1 MWVIAKNALRERIR
15 RKELYIVVA
24 VGILI
29 LLLCSSGTA
38 TIMMNGEPITSFD
51 NMIVV
56 MHTMVAAVGCL
67 LAVVLG
73 IRTIPNEYER
83 KDSHLVWVRGI
94 SQPVYH
100 GGLALAN
107 ILSAMLATGILY
119 FALAVYI
126 VANGRTD
133 YLVRMLPAFL
143 IVCIAVAT
151 ASLFT
156 SVLSIVFPVA
166 VTGIL
171 GILFALGGIL
181 HGILDLYKNVAGGVA
196 GTLLKGLLFVLPD
209 MNGIQQQARRL
220 MAQGSVDVHL
230 ILTGLLAIY
239 VLSVGIMVFRRR
251 EA

>member
-1 MWVIAKNALRERIR
+1 MWVIAKNALRERMR

-38 TIMMNGEPITSFD
+38 TITMNGEPITSFD
-51 NMIVV
+51 NMIV
-56 MHTMVAAVGCL
+56 
-67 LAVVLG
+67 
-73 IRTIPNEYER
+73 
-83 KDSHLVWVRGI
+83 
-94 SQPVYH
+94 
-100 GGLALAN
+100 
-107 ILSAMLATGILY
+107 GILY
-119 FALAVYI
+119 LALPVYI

-133 YLVRMLPAFL
+133 YLVRMLPSYL

-156 SVLSIVFPVA
+156 SVLSIVFPAA

-220 MAQGSVDVHL
+220 MAQESVDVHL

-239 VLSVGIMVFRRR
+239 VLSVGIMVLRRR

>member
-1 MWVIAKNALRERIR
+1 MR

-38 TIMMNGEPITSFD
+38 TITMNGEPITSFD
-51 NMIVV
+51 NMIV
-56 MHTMVAAVGCL
+56 
-67 LAVVLG
+67 
-73 IRTIPNEYER
+73 
-83 KDSHLVWVRGI
+83 
-94 SQPVYH
+94 
-100 GGLALAN
+100 
-107 ILSAMLATGILY
+107 GILY
-119 FALAVYI
+119 LALAVYI

-133 YLVRMLPAFL
+133 YLVRMLPSYL

-156 SVLSIVFPVA
+156 SVLSIVFPAA

-220 MAQGSVDVHL
+220 MAQESVDVHL

-239 VLSVGIMVFRRR
+239 VLSVGIMVLRRR

>member
-1 MWVIAKNALRERIR
+1 MWVIAKNALRERMR

-38 TIMMNGEPITSFD
+38 TITMNGEPITSFD
-51 NMIVV
+51 NMIV
-56 MHTMVAAVGCL
+56 
-67 LAVVLG
+67 
-73 IRTIPNEYER
+73 
-83 KDSHLVWVRGI
+83 
-94 SQPVYH
+94 
-100 GGLALAN
+100 
-107 ILSAMLATGILY
+107 GILY
-119 FALAVYI
+119 LALAVYI
-126 VANGRTD
+126 VANGTTD
-133 YLVRMLPAFL
+133 NLVRMLPSYL

-156 SVLSIVFPVA
+156 SVLSIVFPAA

-220 MAQGSVDVHL
+220 MAQESVDVHL

-239 VLSVGIMVFRRR
+239 VLSVGIMVLRRR

>member
-1 MWVIAKNALRERIR
+1 MWVIAKNALRERMR

-38 TIMMNGEPITSFD
+38 TITMNGEPITSFD
-51 NMIVV
+51 NMIV
-56 MHTMVAAVGCL
+56 
-67 LAVVLG
+67 
-73 IRTIPNEYER
+73 
-83 KDSHLVWVRGI
+83 
-94 SQPVYH
+94 
-100 GGLALAN
+100 
-107 ILSAMLATGILY
+107 GILY
-119 FALAVYI
+119 LALAVYI

-133 YLVRMLPAFL
+133 YLVRMLPSYL

-156 SVLSIVFPVA
+156 SVLSIVFPAA

-220 MAQGSVDVHL
+220 MAQESVDVHL

-239 VLSVGIMVFRRR
+239 VLSVGIMVLRRR

>member
-1 MWVIAKNALRERIR
+1 MWVIAKNALWERMR

-38 TIMMNGEPITSFD
+38 TITMNGEPITSFD
-51 NMIVV
+51 NMIV
-56 MHTMVAAVGCL
+56 
-67 LAVVLG
+67 
-73 IRTIPNEYER
+73 
-83 KDSHLVWVRGI
+83 
-94 SQPVYH
+94 
-100 GGLALAN
+100 
-107 ILSAMLATGILY
+107 GILY
-119 FALAVYI
+119 LALAVYI

-133 YLVRMLPAFL
+133 YLVRMLPAYL

-156 SVLSIVFPVA
+156 SVLSIVFPAA

-220 MAQGSVDVHL
+220 MAQESVDVHL

>member
-1 MWVIAKNALRERIR
+1 MWVIAKNALRERMR

-38 TIMMNGEPITSFD
+38 TITMNGEPITSFD
-51 NMIVV
+51 NMIV
-56 MHTMVAAVGCL
+56 
-67 LAVVLG
+67 
-73 IRTIPNEYER
+73 
-83 KDSHLVWVRGI
+83 
-94 SQPVYH
+94 
-100 GGLALAN
+100 
-107 ILSAMLATGILY
+107 GILY
-119 FALAVYI
+119 LALAVYI

-133 YLVRMLPAFL
+133 YLVRMLPAYL

-156 SVLSIVFPVA
+156 SVLSIVFPAA

-220 MAQGSVDVHL
+220 MAQESVDVHL
-230 ILTGLLAIY
+230 ILTELLAIY

>member
-1 MWVIAKNALRERIR
+1 MWVIAKNALRERMR

-38 TIMMNGEPITSFD
+38 TITMNGEPITSFD
-51 NMIVV
+51 NMIV
-56 MHTMVAAVGCL
+56 
-67 LAVVLG
+67 
-73 IRTIPNEYER
+73 
-83 KDSHLVWVRGI
+83 
-94 SQPVYH
+94 
-100 GGLALAN
+100 
-107 ILSAMLATGILY
+107 GILY
-119 FALAVYI
+119 LALAVYI

-133 YLVRMLPAFL
+133 YLVRMLPAYL

-156 SVLSIVFPVA
+156 SVLSIVFPAA

-220 MAQGSVDVHL
+220 MAQESVDVHL

>member
-38 TIMMNGEPITSFD
+38 TITMNGEQITSFD
-51 NMIVV
+51 NMIV
-56 MHTMVAAVGCL
+56 
-67 LAVVLG
+67 
-73 IRTIPNEYER
+73 
-83 KDSHLVWVRGI
+83 
-94 SQPVYH
+94 
-100 GGLALAN
+100 
-107 ILSAMLATGILY
+107 GILY
-119 FALAVYI
+119 LALAVYI

-133 YLVRMLPAFL
+133 YLVRMLPAYL

-156 SVLSIVFPVA
+156 SVLSIVFPAA

-220 MAQGSVDVHL
+220 LAQESVDVHL

>member
-38 TIMMNGEPITSFD
+38 TITMNGEPITSFD

-67 LAVVLG
+67 LEVVLG

-119 FALAVYI
+119 LALAVYI

-133 YLVRMLPAFL
+133 CQRRTWKSMTVQ
-143 IVCIAVAT
+143 
-151 ASLFT
+151 
-156 SVLSIVFPVA
+156 SVLRMPWQRTDFAIFPRQIIRFVFSMEVA
-166 VTGIL
+166 I
-171 GILFALGGIL
+171 
-181 HGILDLYKNVAGGVA
+181 
-196 GTLLKGLLFVLPD
+196 TL
-209 MNGIQQQARRL
+209 
-220 MAQGSVDVHL
+220 
-230 ILTGLLAIY
+230 
-239 VLSVGIMVFRRR
+239 
-251 EA
+251 

>member
-38 TIMMNGEPITSFD
+38 TITMNGEPITSFD
-51 NMIVV
+51 NMIV
-56 MHTMVAAVGCL
+56 
-67 LAVVLG
+67 
-73 IRTIPNEYER
+73 
-83 KDSHLVWVRGI
+83 
-94 SQPVYH
+94 
-100 GGLALAN
+100 
-107 ILSAMLATGILY
+107 GILY
-119 FALAVYI
+119 LALAVYI

-133 YLVRMLPAFL
+133 YLVRMLPAYL

-156 SVLSIVFPVA
+156 SVLSIVFPAA

-220 MAQGSVDVHL
+220 MAQESVDVHL
-230 ILTGLLAIY
+230 ILTELLAIY
-239 VLSVGIMVFRRR
+239 VLSVGIMVFRCR

>member
-1 MWVIAKNALRERIR
+1 MWVITKNALRERIR

-38 TIMMNGEPITSFD
+38 TITMNGEPITGFD
-51 NMIVV
+51 YMIVV
-56 MHTMVAAVGCL
+56 MHTIVAAVGCL
-67 LAVVLG
+67 LAAVLG

-83 KDSHLVWVRGI
+83 KDSHLIWVRGI

-107 ILSAMLATGILY
+107 MLSAMLATGILY
-119 FALAVYI
+119 LALAVY
-126 VANGRTD
+126 VAANGRVD

-143 IVCIAVAT
+143 IVCIAVAA

-156 SVLSIVFPVA
+156 SVLSIVLPTALVG
-166 VTGIL
+166 VL

-181 HGILDLYKNVAGGVA
+181 HGILSLYKNIAGGVA

-220 MAQGSVDVHL
+220 MAQESVDVHL
-230 ILTGLLAIY
+230 ILTGLLAVY
-239 VLSVGIMVFRRR
+239 VLSLGILVFRRR

>member
-1 MWVIAKNALRERIR
+1 MWVIAKNALRERMR

-38 TIMMNGEPITSFD
+38 TITMNGEPITSFD
-51 NMIVV
+51 NMIV
-56 MHTMVAAVGCL
+56 
-67 LAVVLG
+67 
-73 IRTIPNEYER
+73 
-83 KDSHLVWVRGI
+83 
-94 SQPVYH
+94 
-100 GGLALAN
+100 
-107 ILSAMLATGILY
+107 GILY
-119 FALAVYI
+119 LALAVYI

-133 YLVRMLPAFL
+133 YLVRMLPAYL

-156 SVLSIVFPVA
+156 SVLSIVFPAA

-220 MAQGSVDVHL
+220 LAQESVDVHL